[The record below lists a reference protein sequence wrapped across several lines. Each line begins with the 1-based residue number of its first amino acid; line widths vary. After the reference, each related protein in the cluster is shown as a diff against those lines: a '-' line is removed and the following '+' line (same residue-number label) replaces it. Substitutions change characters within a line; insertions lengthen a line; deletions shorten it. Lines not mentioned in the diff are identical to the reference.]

1 MSVIPKTKRYGPGK
15 YKMHSGE
22 EYVAII
28 RCPVIGDWMAQP
40 KGGGPHDRLFFRT
53 KQEASEWAY
62 DWLAE
67 HA

>member
-1 MSVIPKTKRYGPGK
+1 MTVIPKTKRYGPGR

-28 RCPVIGDWMAQP
+28 HARHLGGWLAQP
-40 KGGGPHDRLFFRT
+40 KGSADRVVFRT